1 MTPAAAIAAY
11 RRQLRN
17 GETFV
22 LRRLSGLG
30 AGDYAARGRV
40 DGFTPSDFEAA
51 IQQGT
56 RTAIVL
62 AEDVESSGFPLPFLE
77 KQDRLIWA
85 GKTLV
90 VQSVDDATRRVAGVL
105 IAFVLELVGA

>member
-1 MTPAAAIAAY
+1 MTPSAARAAY
-11 RRQLRN
+11 RRQMRN

-30 AGDYAARGRV
+30 AGDYVTRGRV
-40 DGFTPSDFEAA
+40 DGFTPSDFEGAV
-51 IQQGT
+51 QQGT

-62 AEDVESSGFPLPFLE
+62 AEDVEASGFPLPFLE
-77 KQDRLIWA
+77 KQDRLVWA

-90 VQSVDDATRRVAGVL
+90 IQSVDDATRRVAGVL
-105 IAFVLELVGA
+105 IAFVLELAGA